1 MFRNKRAGSWTDE
14 TFLAALYAEEH
25 YIYRM
30 SFLYLK
36 QEQEALENVQ
46 EVAFR
51 AWKYRKSLKEIMYFK
66 TWLTRITINAAL
78 DQLKKHQTLVWTN
91 DGIAHLNEPHTA
103 SFEHVVVDQ
112 LFLADLLDRLDVKE
126 RSLVTLRYQADY
138 SLQEIADRANDR
150 FDDPGTCLS
159 RDDLYRDRD
168 DGLRSSGT
176 TVARTEV
183 GRV

>member
-1 MFRNKRAGSWTDE
+1 VFRNKRAGSWTDE

-51 AWKYRKSLKEIMYFK
+51 AWKYRKSLKEITYFK

-78 DQLKKHQTLVWTN
+78 DQLKKHQTLVWTT
-91 DGIAHLNEPHTA
+91 DGMTDLSEPHTV
-103 SFEHVVVDQ
+103 SFEQVVVNQ
-112 LFLADLLDRLDVKE
+112 LYLADLLERLDVKE
-126 RSLVTLRYQADY
+126 RALLTLRYQADY
-138 SLQEIADRANDR
+138 SLQEIADLLDI
-150 FDDPGTCLS
+150 PVSTVKS
-159 RDDLYRDRD
+159 TLYRAIQKLQRQQLK
-168 DGLRSSGT
+168 GGESG
-176 TVARTEV
+176 
-183 GRV
+183 